1 MFQRATLEAFQ
12 RWLHNSSQQ
21 PQRALNLPSRG
32 WQQSCAPSSC
42 RGAQPQPPPT
52 GGTPRCHPQPAPTQ
66 PQPLP
71 TRGMLPT
78 SSCQVSAPARADSG
92 TGRPPQGSCMGGG
105 HALCPS
111 SAPALP
117 SALAAGP
124 RCFAIPSHPL
134 PTPSQQLCKLPAVGR
149 ALQGRQSRV
158 TVWEMSQLPAAP
170 AATPYQCSQ
179 PHRHL
184 GVGQHRWTSVGLAQE
199 SFSEKTWLAGRL
211 LKSCQN
217 STGESLHL

>member
-105 HALCPS
+105 HVLCPS
-111 SAPALP
+111 SAQCPGCRARMLCNP
-117 SALAAGP
+117 
-124 RCFAIPSHPL
+124 IPSPPHPIPAALQAPWCGQSPAGQAEQGHSLGNVSAASSTRSHPVPML
-134 PTPSQQLCKLPAVGR
+134 PTTQTPRSG
-149 ALQGRQSRV
+149 
-158 TVWEMSQLPAAP
+158 AAP
-170 AATPYQCSQ
+170 VDFC
-179 PHRHL
+179 
-184 GVGQHRWTSVGLAQE
+184 W
-199 SFSEKTWLAGRL
+199 FSTRELFRENLAGRQTAKIMPKL
-211 LKSCQN
+211 N
-217 STGESLHL
+217 W

>member
-1 MFQRATLEAFQ
+1 MA
-12 RWLHNSSQQ
+12 SQQ
-21 PQRALNLPSRG
+21 LTAASACSQPAQLRLAAVLCPH
-32 WQQSCAPSSC
+32 SC
-42 RGAQPQPPPT
+42 RGAQPLPPPA

-66 PQPLP
+66 PWTLP
-71 TRGMLPT
+71 TRGMLQT
-78 SSCQVSAPARADSG
+78 SSCQVSAPAHADSG

-111 SAPALP
+111 SAQCPGCRARMLCNP
-117 SALAAGP
+117 
-124 RCFAIPSHPL
+124 IPSHPL
-134 PTPSQQLCKLPAVGR
+134 PTPSHQLWKLPGVGR

-170 AATPYQCSQ
+170 AATPHQCSQ
-179 PHRHL
+179 PRRHL

-199 SFSEKTWLAGRL
+199 SFLEKTWLAGRL

-217 STGESLHL
+217 STGES